1 MKKVLFIGDGVT
13 PTGFSTVNHNIIRN
27 LPKHEY
33 EVHHLAINYHGDPHD
48 KDWKIYP
55 AVLGGDMWGFGRVKQ
70 FFENNEWDGV
80 FILNDVWVLKTY
92 LEKIKELNLEKL
104 PPIVTYFPVDS
115 LALDSSWFKDF
126 DIVHRTV
133 VYTNFAK
140 EQVKVATGVPE
151 GDFKIDII
159 PHGVDTDYFYEI
171 GGTKRERKSKLYPHK
186 EEFLDSFIVLNANR
200 NQPRKR
206 MDITMEGFAMFAQG
220 KPENVKVYTHCGIQD
235 VGFDIFRLATR
246 YGIDKRL
253 VVTNE
258 VRGVQKVPLETLNV
272 IYNATDVGINTSTGE
287 GWGLTN
293 HEHAATGAPQ
303 IVPNHSACRELYE
316 DCGLLIPINQ
326 YLTNNDTLT
335 VGGLIHPEGLAMQLD
350 TLYNNKDLYDELSK
364 KSFEKFTSEEYQWD
378 NIVEKYW
385 IPLFEETF
393 A

>member
-1 MKKVLFIGDGVT
+1 MKKLLWIGDGVT
-13 PTGFSTVNHNIIRN
+13 PTGFSTVNHNIIGN
-27 LPKHEY
+27 LPKQEY
-33 EVHHLAINYHGDPHD
+33 EVHHLAINYHGDPHE
-48 KDWKIYP
+48 KDWFVYP
-55 AVLGGDMWGFGRVKQ
+55 AILGGDMWGIGRIKS
-70 FFENNEWDGV
+70 FFQNNEWDGV
-80 FILNDVWVLKTY
+80 FIINDVWMIRTY
-92 LEKIKELNLEKL
+92 LEEIKKLELEKI
-104 PPIVTYFPVDS
+104 PPIVVYFPVDS

-126 DIVHRTV
+126 DIVQRTV
-133 VYTNFAK
+133 VYTKFGE
-140 EQVKVATGVPE
+140 EQVRAAVGE
-151 GDFKIDII
+151 DFKIDRI
-159 PHGVDTDYFYEI
+159 PHGVDTNSFYEI
-171 GGTKRERKSKLYPHK
+171 GGTKKERKAKLYPQK
-186 EEFLDSFIVLNANR
+186 DEFLDSFIVLNANR

-206 MDITMEGFAMFAQG
+206 MDITMEGFAMFVQG
-220 KPENVKVYTHCGIQD
+220 KPENVKIYTHCGIQD

-258 VRGVQKVPLETLNV
+258 IRGVQKVPIETLNV

-335 VGGLIHPEGLAMQLD
+335 VGGLVHPEGLATQLD
-350 TLYNNKDLYDELSK
+350 TLYNNKELYDELSK
-364 KSFEKFTSEEYQWD
+364 RSFEKFTTEEYHWD
-378 NIVEKYW
+378 NIVKKYW

-393 A
+393 E